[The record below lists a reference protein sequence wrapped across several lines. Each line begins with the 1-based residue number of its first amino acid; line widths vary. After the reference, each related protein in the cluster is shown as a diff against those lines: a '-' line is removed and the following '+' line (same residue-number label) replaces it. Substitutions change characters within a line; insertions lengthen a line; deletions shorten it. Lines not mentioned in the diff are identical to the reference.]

1 MTLRNLSEKPVGV
14 IGAGNFGS
22 AIANILSLQTKVLLY
37 ARDPQVVE
45 HIQEHKENRGHTF
58 NEQVTPTNDM
68 AYLARECDVLFPI
81 VPAAHFRAMMKNL
94 SPHLHPY
101 HIMIHGTKGF
111 DIKLPE
117 GKTIETMKVLNRE
130 HVKTMSEVIKEESV
144 VVRVGCLAGPNLSK
158 ELAQRQP
165 SATVIASPF
174 QEVIQIGKKLLRNDR
189 FQVYG
194 NNDLTGVEM
203 AGVLKNIIAIAS
215 GALSGLGYGE
225 NAKGLLISRGAI
237 EMIYLGRALGGNT
250 KAFLGLAGIGDLVT
264 TCNSPM
270 SRNFT
275 VGYRLAK
282 GETLTQILGDLHEVA
297 EGINTVRI
305 VKKCAEYYKVRA
317 PITDRLYKVLFEG
330 MTVPEALGHL
340 MRYPLDVDIDFIQD
354 EINLDIRSP
363 SNVT

>member
-1 MTLRNLSEKPVGV
+1 MTSKNLSDKPVGV

-22 AIANILSLQTKVLLY
+22 AIANILSFQTKVLLY
-37 ARDPQVVE
+37 ARDEQVVQ
-45 HIQEHKENRGHTF
+45 HILKNKENRGHAF
-58 NEQVTPTNDM
+58 NDNVTPTNDLE
-68 AYLARECDVLFPI
+68 YLAKHCDIIFPI
-81 VPAAHFRAMMKNL
+81 VPAAHFRGMMKNL

-101 HIMIHGTKGF
+101 HILIHGTKGF
-111 DIKLPE
+111 DIQLPE
-117 GKTIETMKVLNRE
+117 GKPIENMKLLSRDQ
-130 HVKTMSEVIKEESV
+130 VKTMSEVIKEESV

-158 ELAQRQP
+158 ELSQRQP

-174 QEVIQIGKKLLRNDR
+174 QEVIQTGKKLLRNDR

-194 NNDLTGVEM
+194 NNDLVGVEM

-215 GALSGLGYGE
+215 GALNGLGFGE
-225 NAKGLLISRGAI
+225 NAKGLLISRGAV
-237 EMIYLGRALGGNT
+237 EMIYLGRALGGNI

-275 VGYRLAK
+275 VGYRLAT
-282 GETLTQILGDLHEVA
+282 GETLNQILSGMHEIA
-297 EGINTVRI
+297 EGVNTIRI
-305 VKKCAEYYKVRA
+305 VKKCADYYKVRA

-330 MTVPEALGHL
+330 MTVNEALENL

-354 EINLDIRSP
+354 
-363 SNVT
+363 